1 METTTRR
8 RPTVPK
14 LNGLP
19 ASRSAALT
27 LALVCALA
35 AAGVII
41 YAVGQYRKSVNT
53 SSRQVTVLVSTSLI
67 QKYTSGTVIGNEGAV
82 KAEPVLQKQ
91 VAPGTI
97 TSAAQLQGMV
107 AARDIPAGT
116 QLNLSYFEPSGGYAT
131 QLAPNER
138 AISIPLDASHGL
150 GSVLHAGD
158 HVDVYAG
165 LKGSSNSTNPGSATS
180 GSSSTSTSVGERL
193 LLSDVPV
200 LAVQLNS
207 GSSGVSGGGGVG
219 GTADVL
225 LKVSSSNVGAV
236 ALASDIGNV
245 WLVLRGAN
253 AVTPK
258 TQNGVVFSISRVFQ
272 GTGGGTP

>member
-1 METTTRR
+1 VETTTRK

-14 LNGLP
+14 LSGLP
-19 ASRSAALT
+19 ASRGGALA

-53 SSRQVTVLVSTSLI
+53 SSKQATVLVSSSLI

-82 KAEPVLQKQ
+82 RPEPVLQKQ
-91 VAPGTI
+91 LAPGAV

-116 QLNLSYFEPSGGYAT
+116 QLNMSYFEPSGGYAT

-150 GSVLHAGD
+150 ASVLHAGD
-158 HVDVYAG
+158 HVDLYAG
-165 LKGSSNSTNPGSATS
+165 LKGNSNSTSS
-180 GSSSTSTSVGERL
+180 GSTTAGSSTTSTSVGERL
-193 LLSDVPV
+193 LLSNVPV
-200 LAVQLNS
+200 IAVQLNS
-207 GSSGVSGGGGVG
+207 GSSGVSGGGVG
-219 GTADVL
+219 ATADVL
-225 LKVSSSNVGAV
+225 LKVNATDVGAV
-236 ALASDIGNV
+236 ALASDIGNI

-258 TQNGVVFSISRVFQ
+258 TQSGVVFSVSRVFQ

>member
-1 METTTRR
+1 METTTRK

-14 LNGLP
+14 LSGLP
-19 ASRSAALT
+19 ASRSGALA

-53 SSRQVTVLVSTSLI
+53 SSKQATVLVSSSLI

-82 KAEPVLQKQ
+82 RAEPVLQKQ
-91 VAPGTI
+91 LAPGAV

-116 QLNLSYFEPSGGYAT
+116 QLNISYFEPSGGYAT
-131 QLAPNER
+131 QLGPSER

-150 GSVLHAGD
+150 TSVLHAGD
-158 HVDVYAG
+158 HVDLYAG
-165 LKGSSNSTNPGSATS
+165 LKGNSNSTSNGSATA
-180 GSSSTSTSVGERL
+180 GSSTTSTSVGERL
-193 LLSDVPV
+193 LLSNVPV
-200 LAVQLNS
+200 IAVELNA
-207 GSSGVSGGGGVG
+207 GSSGVSSGGIGAS
-219 GTADVL
+219 ADVL
-225 LKVSSSNVGAV
+225 LKLGAADVGAV
-236 ALASDIGNV
+236 ALASDIGNI

-258 TQNGVVFSISRVFQ
+258 TQSGVVFSISKVFQ
-272 GTGGGTP
+272 GTGGTP